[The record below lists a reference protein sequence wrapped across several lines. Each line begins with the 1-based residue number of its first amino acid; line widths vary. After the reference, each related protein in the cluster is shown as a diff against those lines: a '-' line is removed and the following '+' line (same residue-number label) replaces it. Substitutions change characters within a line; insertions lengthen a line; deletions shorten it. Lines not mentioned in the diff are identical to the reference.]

1 MTKTTYLSR
10 AALIAGAALTFSLGA
25 CASSMNDDPPAMSL
39 TQSSNARTS
48 SSASSS
54 TAAPSSSS
62 SRTATAETS
71 SSDTAQ
77 ADPATPPAEPATAG
91 AATGASVEYTD
102 TQLRGFIAASTAIR
116 AAQPAAGAQPT
127 PDQVAQIRAALE
139 SNGLDRDTYNAIATR
154 MRTDAA
160 FNTRVESLRNASG
173 GATASSSTATPSAT
187 PPSTAPRTTN

>member
-25 CASSMNDDPPAMSL
+25 CASSMNDDPPSMSL
-39 TQSSNARTS
+39 TQSSSARTTS
-48 SSASSS
+48 SSST
-54 TAAPSSSS
+54 TAAPSSSAS
-62 SRTATAETS
+62 TS
-71 SSDTAQ
+71 PSTETAQ
-77 ADPATPPAEPATAG
+77 AEPATPPAEPATAG

-102 TQLRGFIAASTAIR
+102 AQLRGFVAASTAIR

-173 GATASSSTATPSAT
+173 GASASSSTMTPSSSAT
-187 PPSTAPRTTN
+187 TSSTTPRSN

>member
-25 CASSMNDDPPAMSL
+25 CASSMNDDPPSMSL
-39 TQSSNARTS
+39 TQSSSARTTS
-48 SSASSS
+48 SSS
-54 TAAPSSSS
+54 TAAAPSSSAS
-62 SRTATAETS
+62 TS
-71 SSDTAQ
+71 SSTETAQ
-77 ADPATPPAEPATAG
+77 AEPATPPAEPATAG
-91 AATGASVEYTD
+91 AATGANVEYTD
-102 TQLRGFIAASTAIR
+102 AQLRGFVAASTAIR

-173 GATASSSTATPSAT
+173 GASASSSTTTPSSSAT
-187 PPSTAPRTTN
+187 TSSTTPRSN

>member
-25 CASSMNDDPPAMSL
+25 CASSMNDDPPSMSL
-39 TQSSNARTS
+39 TQSSSARTTS
-48 SSASSS
+48 SSST
-54 TAAPSSSS
+54 TAAPSSSAS
-62 SRTATAETS
+62 TS
-71 SSDTAQ
+71 SSTETAQ
-77 ADPATPPAEPATAG
+77 AEPATPPAEPATAG

-102 TQLRGFIAASTAIR
+102 AQLRGFVAASTAIR

-173 GATASSSTATPSAT
+173 GASASSSTMTPSSSAT
-187 PPSTAPRTTN
+187 TSSTTPRSN

>member
-25 CASSMNDDPPAMSL
+25 CASSMNDDPPSMSL
-39 TQSSNARTS
+39 TQSSSARTTS
-48 SSASSS
+48 SSST
-54 TAAPSSSS
+54 TAAPSSSAS
-62 SRTATAETS
+62 TS
-71 SSDTAQ
+71 SSTETAQ
-77 ADPATPPAEPATAG
+77 AEPATPPAEPATAG

-102 TQLRGFIAASTAIR
+102 AQLRGFVAASTAIR

-160 FNTRVESLRNASG
+160 FNTRVESLRNASV
-173 GATASSSTATPSAT
+173 GASASSSTMTPSSSAT
-187 PPSTAPRTTN
+187 TSSTTPRSN